1 MQPDPVSSPGE
12 VFLKA
17 HLAMLKFF
25 DDGGVDRRYGRKLFT
40 SLRAH
45 GLTQVNAEARAFMF
59 KGGSPGA
66 SLLKAN
72 LEQLRTPMI
81 DGNYI
86 TTREFDEDLAR
97 LDDSGFMTPSGIL
110 WSAWGCRQ

>member
-1 MQPDPVSSPGE
+1 VSSPGE
-12 VFLKA
+12 VLLKA

-25 DDGGVDRRYGRKLFT
+25 DDGGVDRRYGRKLFA
-40 SLRAH
+40 SLCAH
-45 GLTQVNAEARAFMF
+45 GLTQVSAEARAFMF

-66 SLLKAN
+66 CLLKAN

-81 DGNYI
+81 NGSYI

-97 LDDSGFMTPSGIL
+97 LDDPGFMTPSGIL
-110 WSAWGCRQ
+110 WSARGCRQ